1 MVLISTILLK
11 DRIMIDWTELD
22 KQAARE
28 GSAILRAFR
37 PRRSRRPQGV
47 DRQDTKAEVMKHDI
61 LKELGGGNA

>member
-1 MVLISTILLK
+1 
-11 DRIMIDWTELD
+11 MIDWTELD